1 MTEQQPQRVDPMAPV
16 DAMADR
22 LLGPVAQPPTLVG
35 QIIVTGLRRAT
46 VLSMVEVFGSA
57 EQRQATHRMMAQNRA
72 LHRG

>member
-1 MTEQQPQRVDPMAPV
+1 MAEQKPQQVDPMAPV

-22 LLGPVAQPPTLVG
+22 LLGPTTQPPALMG
-35 QIIVTGLRRAT
+35 QIIVTGLRRAA